1 MAKKLEIAV
10 LEERNS
16 ELAKEILLNEAA
28 VYEAEREIRIVEAE
42 LLTDV
47 DIQKHIH
54 NLSFLIERIE
64 LRNRLY
70 REEIFE
76 NNLRINKLK

>member
-1 MAKKLEIAV
+1 MAKKLEIAA

-28 VYEAEREIRIVEAE
+28 VYEAEREIRSVEAE

-47 DIQKHIH
+47 DSQKHIH

>member
-1 MAKKLEIAV
+1 MAKKLEIAA

-28 VYEAEREIRIVEAE
+28 VYEAEREIRSVEAA

>member
-1 MAKKLEIAV
+1 MAKKLEIAA

-16 ELAKEILLNEAA
+16 KLAKEILLNEAA
-28 VYEAEREIRIVEAE
+28 VYEAEREIRSVEAE